1 MLFEKTRN
9 KSDDA
14 RFFYYCIT
22 VGMASIKI
30 VSFRK
35 LYQIQSQVIQG
46 SLKSRDLDK
55 TRVIYDLISLEAI
68 CLHKRSI
75 SVEKLLNVISNRSV
89 NHRVCRY
96 RHRNK
101 TYLPIKRRGS
111 YWPKVSL
118 NLAELCQSYHFS
130 GNLIQFYEF
139 FSTAY
144 HVPNLKVSNI
154 TFNTHSDFSSLYST
168 PRNGCTAPT
177 ARCT

>member
-1 MLFEKTRN
+1 MKQALMISCFNNEAGASCCLRKQET
-9 KSDDA
+9 SPMIHV
-14 RFFYYCIT
+14 FFYYCIT

-46 SLKSRDLDK
+46 SLKSRGLDK

-111 YWPKVSL
+111 YWPTISL
-118 NLAELCQSYHFS
+118 KC
-130 GNLIQFYEF
+130 
-139 FSTAY
+139 
-144 HVPNLKVSNI
+144 
-154 TFNTHSDFSSLYST
+154 
-168 PRNGCTAPT
+168 
-177 ARCT
+177 